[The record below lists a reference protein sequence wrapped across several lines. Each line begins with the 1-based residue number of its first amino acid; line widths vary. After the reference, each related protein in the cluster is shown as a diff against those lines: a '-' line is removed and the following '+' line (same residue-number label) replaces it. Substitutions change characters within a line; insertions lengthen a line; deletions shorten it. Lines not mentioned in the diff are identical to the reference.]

1 MFLSQ
6 IEMRMSR
13 RSCVLQ
19 CVKQSHLN
27 QQNIFSSRSAA
38 YDSRSSDKKRID
50 DYSASKRDDYK
61 RDDYKRDPFKRP
73 VSDYPKRD
81 LESSRH
87 TSSSS
92 YDTRAV
98 PVHRNDT
105 IGSSSSKDRY
115 AMTPSQSS
123 FSSRVRDERDSR

>member
-1 MFLSQ
+1 MQFQL
-6 IEMRMSR
+6 IA
-13 RSCVLQ
+13 L
-19 CVKQSHLN
+19 
-27 QQNIFSSRSAA
+27 FSRSTA

-50 DYSASKRDDYK
+50 DYSTSKRDDYK

-81 LESSRH
+81 IDSTRH

-92 YDTRAV
+92 YDARTV
-98 PVHRNDT
+98 PVHRNDP
-105 IGSSSSKDRY
+105 ISSSSSKDRY

-123 FSSRVRDERDSR
+123 FSSRVRDERDTRLVFVFIFLIVDLFI